1 MRHALLLVSAAMTPR
16 GMIRLLALLLLHLSI
31 VARIEAQEP
40 PAPADDY
47 ELLIAEAVSEYE
59 YGNFFEARTLFARAH
74 ELRPSARTL
83 RGLGFSDYE
92 LKRYVRASAEFT
104 AALLDARNA
113 LTDVQRAEVSGA
125 LERADRYVG
134 RLVLDITPEETIV
147 TIDGLP
153 TNERALDLDVGK
165 HVISVS
171 APDYQAIQ
179 ENVMVLGGQT
189 VHVQL
194 VLLPV
199 STPVDLRV
207 PPPPLAASAIPVQR
221 PSKPPADDG
230 SSIFGQ
236 WWFWTL
242 TGVVVASATVAT
254 VYVVRQENAKAAEES
269 LSTTGLT
276 FSAPH

>member
-1 MRHALLLVSAAMTPR
+1 MTLR
-16 GMIRLLALLLLHLSI
+16 GMIRLLALLVHLSI
-31 VARIEAQEP
+31 VVRIEAQDP

-47 ELLIAEAVSEYE
+47 ELLIADAVSEYE

-104 AALLDARNA
+104 AALLDARNV
-113 LTDVQRAEVSGA
+113 LTDVQRSEVSVA
-125 LERADRYVG
+125 LERANRYVG

-194 VLLPV
+194 VLIPV
-199 STPVDLRV
+199 SMPVDLRV
-207 PPPPLAASAIPVQR
+207 PPPPLAASTIPVPG
-221 PSKPPADDG
+221 PSKPPADEG
-230 SSIFGQ
+230 SSIFSQ